1 MTFVVLRRSTS
12 AAVKAFSP
20 AATLMATALL
30 LAACQGDPAETATP
44 PVTAGTGPVTGEPVV
59 VTEKSFK
66 CIHEMTPVRG
76 FFVDNIAGNLDGTL
90 AAANSPAG
98 AVYPPGSVVQLFPN
112 EVMVKR
118 EQGFN
123 PVTRDWEFFELD
135 VDENG
140 STIRKRGFQD
150 VVNRF
155 GGNCF
160 ACHVQAKPQWDLICE
175 DDHGC
180 AALPISDL
188 ALHSLQNT
196 DPRCGERD
204 VSFTES
210 VTAWFLKVF
219 TPL

>member
-1 MTFVVLRRSTS
+1 MNAVNITS
-12 AAVKAFSP
+12 GRHSLSLL
-20 AATLMATALL
+20 ATVLL
-30 LAACQGDPAETATP
+30 LAACQGDPPAVS
-44 PVTAGTGPVTGEPVV
+44 PVPTDGPAPGTHATGEPIV

-90 AAANSPAG
+90 AAANTPGG
-98 AVYPPGSVVQLFPN
+98 ATYPPGSVVQLFPN

-118 EQGFN
+118 EQGYN
-123 PVTRDWEFFELD
+123 PITKDWEFFELD
-135 VDENG
+135 VAETG

-160 ACHVQAKPQWDLICE
+160 ACHIQAKPQWDLICE

-180 AALPISDL
+180 AALPINDL
-188 ALHSLQNT
+188 ALTSLQNT
-196 DPRCGERD
+196 DPRCETKEAA
-204 VSFTES
+204 FTER
-210 VTAWFLKVF
+210 VTAWFIKVF

>member
-1 MTFVVLRRSTS
+1 MPMMRNRFHLVLLGL
-12 AAVKAFSP
+12 
-20 AATLMATALL
+20 AATTVMIG
-30 LAACQGDPAETATP
+30 ACQSDPQPTAPASATEAP
-44 PVTAGTGPVTGEPVV
+44 GTHATGAPIDVKPE
-59 VTEKSFK
+59 SFK
-66 CIHEMTPVRG
+66 CMHDMTPVRG
-76 FFVDNIAGNLDGTL
+76 FFVDNIAGDLKGTL
-90 AAANSPAG
+90 AVANSPNG
-98 AVYPPGSVVQLFPN
+98 GVYPPGSVVQLFPN

-123 PVTRDWEFFELD
+123 PITKDWEFFELD
-135 VDENG
+135 VTENG

-180 AALPISDL
+180 AALPINDL
-188 ALHSLQNT
+188 AIHSLQNT
-196 DPRCGERD
+196 DPRCKQSD
-204 VSFTES
+204 PTFMQS
-210 VTAWFLKVF
+210 VTAWFIRAF

>member
-1 MTFVVLRRSTS
+1 MKTPFANPRFATPGII
-12 AAVKAFSP
+12 AA
-20 AATLMATALL
+20 ALL
-30 LAACQGDPAETATP
+30 VAACQSDPP
-44 PVTAGTGPVTGEPVV
+44 PDASSAAAAPPGTNASGKPVV

-66 CIHEMTPVRG
+66 CLHDMKPVRG

-90 AAANSPAG
+90 AAANTASG

-118 EQGFN
+118 ENGFN
-123 PVTRDWEFFELD
+123 PITKDWEFFELD
-135 VDENG
+135 VNENG
-140 STIRKRGFQD
+140 SAIRKRGFQD
-150 VVNRF
+150 VNNRF

-196 DPRCGERD
+196 DPRCAARD
-204 VSFTES
+204 VPFTQR
-210 VTAWFLKVF
+210 VTAWFIKTF
-219 TPL
+219 TSL